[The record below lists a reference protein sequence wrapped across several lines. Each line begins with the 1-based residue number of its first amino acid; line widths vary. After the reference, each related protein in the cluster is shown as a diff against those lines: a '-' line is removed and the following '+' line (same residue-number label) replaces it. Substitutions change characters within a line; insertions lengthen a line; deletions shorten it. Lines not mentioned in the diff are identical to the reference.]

1 MSEQTTNLGE
11 LQERTNT
18 ADYHHIFNG
27 NKATHSHHKVFEF
40 PKHGDVLRVSSL
52 AAVSR
57 QTQ

>member
-1 MSEQTTNLGE
+1 MSEQTTKLGE

-18 ADYHHIFNG
+18 ADYHHNFNG
-27 NKATHSHHKVFEF
+27 NKATPSHHKEFEF